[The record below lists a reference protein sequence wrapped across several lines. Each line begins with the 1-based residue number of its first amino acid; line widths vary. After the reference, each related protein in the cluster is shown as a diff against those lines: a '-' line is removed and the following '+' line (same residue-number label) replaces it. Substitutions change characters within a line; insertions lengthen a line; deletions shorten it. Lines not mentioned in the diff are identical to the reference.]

1 MTAKEEMINK
11 ISRALSKEIDF
22 VRMNPNKTTD
32 EKIQQID
39 VLNDTMHFLRDYDKN
54 IKILQDYVAKN
65 RFEERGI

>member
-1 MTAKEEMINK
+1 MPAKEEMINK
-11 ISRALSKEIDF
+11 ISRALSKEIEF

>member
-1 MTAKEEMINK
+1 MSAKEEMINK
-11 ISRALSKEIDF
+11 ISRALSKEIEF
-22 VRMNPNKTTD
+22 VRMNPNKTTN

-65 RFEERGI
+65 RFERD

>member
-54 IKILQDYVAKN
+54 IKILQNEVAKN
-65 RFEERGI
+65 RFERD

>member
-1 MTAKEEMINK
+1 MTPKEEMINK

-54 IKILQDYVAKN
+54 IKILQNEVAKN
-65 RFEERGI
+65 KYKGR